1 MQVSV
6 GAIARV
12 SLPGQPWRRRIG
24 IAFGFCEKRAA
35 KWMLYDFASS
45 SLTSTLKFG
54 MLFIAAS

>member
-35 KWMLYDFASS
+35 KWMLYDFA
-45 SLTSTLKFG
+45 
-54 MLFIAAS
+54 